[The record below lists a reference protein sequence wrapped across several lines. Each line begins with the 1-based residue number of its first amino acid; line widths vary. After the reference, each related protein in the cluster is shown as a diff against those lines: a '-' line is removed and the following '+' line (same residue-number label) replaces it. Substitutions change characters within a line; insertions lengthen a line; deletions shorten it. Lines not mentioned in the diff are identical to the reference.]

1 MKKLILKNVLAI
13 FLLFATGISFTGCA
27 TPPLR
32 VANSAANV
40 QIDSVNA
47 AMDAWGDY
55 VRSGKATQAQ
65 VDKVHAA
72 YDKYYSA
79 LKVEKDAMLAYQ
91 GAASDPASAGDLKSK
106 WDEAKDSLSN
116 AIGDT
121 LAMISEFK
129 KGSK

>member
-13 FLLFATGISFTGCA
+13 RSLFATGISFTGCS

-47 AMDAWGDY
+47 AMDTWGDY

-65 VDKVHAA
+65 VDQVHAA

-79 LKVEKDAMLAYQ
+79 VKVERDAMLAYQ
-91 GAASDPASAGDLKSK
+91 AVADPAASGDLKSK

-116 AIGDT
+116 AINDT
-121 LAMISEFK
+121 IAMISEFK
-129 KGSK
+129 KGAK